1 MNKKL
6 ILIIGLVVLVVA
18 VPLIQARVRGTASV
32 EVEVEKLEPRVIQ
45 SSVLASGK
53 LVHEEEV
60 KLSTE
65 EIGRVTAIYVDEGQK
80 VARGEL
86 VLQIDDQ
93 RLRAAVDQQEA
104 SVRMQEIAIQRQQ
117 LQVDNLRTQWNR
129 MQGLHE
135 RNLIDEDSFD
145 TASNNLEIAE
155 VDLMSSRE
163 SLEQAR
169 ANLEQQEDRLS
180 KTRVYSPI
188 DGTVTTLDIKVGE
201 TAISSSTNIPGSS
214 LMTIANPASIHT
226 EVNVDE
232 ADIANVE
239 IGQMAR
245 VFAIA
250 YPDQPVD
257 GVVESIAVS
266 AKVAEGQQGQSF
278 AIKIRL
284 LDPEKITLRPGMT
297 CRAEIF
303 TATKGGVLAAPIQ
316 AILVE
321 EDLTTDEVRRDVFV
335 NRNGAC
341 REVAVEVGI
350 ADDTY
355 QEIVSGLSAGDE
367 VVTGPDRVLRALEDG
382 DRIVVAESDRAT
394 QQRQPRHDRRGV
406 APMPVIELNSIS
418 KHYEMGQQLI
428 KAVDN
433 LDLTIDYNE
442 YIVFI
447 GSSGSGKSTLMN
459 IIGCLDTPTS
469 GRYVL
474 NEQDVSGMEENEL
487 ADIRN
492 QEIGF
497 IFQSFNLL
505 PRASALKNVMQ
516 PLIYRGMSP
525 AERKAEA
532 ERVLERVGLAE
543 RSAPLA
549 EPAFGRPTAARRHR
563 ARARHEPV
571 DPARRRADRQSRFAD
586 EHRDPRV
593 VRRAAQRRPD
603 HHRRHA
609 RARRRGAWAARRAP
623 QGRQSRGGPAQ

>member
-6 ILIIGLVVLVVA
+6 LLIIGIVALVVA
-18 VPLIQARVRGTASV
+18 VPLIQARMRGGASV
-32 EVEVEKLEPRVIQ
+32 EVQVEKLEPRVIQ

-65 EIGRVTAIYVDEGQK
+65 EIGKVTAIYVDEGQK
-80 VARGEL
+80 VARGDL

-93 RLRAAVDQQEA
+93 RLKAAVDQQKA

-117 LQVDNLRTQWNR
+117 LNVGNLRTQWER
-129 MQGLHE
+129 QQGLHE
-135 RNLIDEDSFD
+135 RQLIDENTFT

-155 VDLMSSRE
+155 VDLMSSKE

-169 ANLEQQEDRLS
+169 ALLDQQEDRLS
-180 KTRVYSPI
+180 KTRVYAPI
-188 DGTVTTLDIKVGE
+188 DGTITTLDIKVGE
-201 TAISSSTNIPGSS
+201 TAIASSTNIPGSS

-250 YPDQPVD
+250 YPDQPVE

-321 EDLTTDEVRRDVFV
+321 ENLTTDAVSRDVFV
-335 NRNGAC
+335 NRGGRA
-341 REVAVEVGI
+341 EKVSVEVGI

-382 DRIVVAESDRAT
+382 DRIEIAEDNRNNSANRAT
-394 QQRQPRHDRRGV
+394 
-406 APMPVIELNSIS
+406 
-418 KHYEMGQQLI
+418 
-428 KAVDN
+428 
-433 LDLTIDYNE
+433 ID
-442 YIVFI
+442 
-447 GSSGSGKSTLMN
+447 
-459 IIGCLDTPTS
+459 
-469 GRYVL
+469 
-474 NEQDVSGMEENEL
+474 
-487 ADIRN
+487 
-492 QEIGF
+492 
-497 IFQSFNLL
+497 
-505 PRASALKNVMQ
+505 
-516 PLIYRGMSP
+516 
-525 AERKAEA
+525 AE
-532 ERVLERVGLAE
+532 
-543 RSAPLA
+543 
-549 EPAFGRPTAARRHR
+549 
-563 ARARHEPV
+563 
-571 DPARRRADRQSRFAD
+571 
-586 EHRDPRV
+586 
-593 VRRAAQRRPD
+593 
-603 HHRRHA
+603 
-609 RARRRGAWAARRAP
+609 
-623 QGRQSRGGPAQ
+623 